1 MNFRITNG
9 SISFGAETILEEIN
23 FEVKGKEKVA
33 IVGRN
38 GAGKS
43 TLLNAIINNEM
54 LSEGIGDEK
63 FNIYKEGSPKIGYL
77 KQIDFEDDSI
87 TMLDEILKVY
97 KEIKDIE
104 QKLENLVVKMNE
116 NSTEELAKE
125 YSKTR
130 DRYEL
135 LDGYTYKKEYETAI
149 NKFGF
154 KEDDKYKKISEF
166 SGGQKTKI
174 AFIKLLLS
182 KPDILLLDE
191 PTNHLDITTIEWLEG
206 YLKNYS
212 KAVVIV
218 SHDRM
223 FINKIVDKVYEIEYG
238 ATTEYS
244 GNYEFFEKQKRINYE
259 RQLKDFEFQ
268 QKEIARLTKVVERF
282 RYKATKARMAQ
293 SKLKQIERMV
303 KVEEPNKYDL
313 KTFKTNFEL
322 SKESGNNVLAVEN
335 LKVGYNETLK
345 EVSFKLYKGR
355 KLGII
360 GSNGTGKSTLL
371 KTIVGQI
378 NPLGGKID
386 VGHNVEIGY
395 FDQQMALLNSDKT
408 VFDEFY
414 DEFPYLT
421 VTEVRNSLAAFMFYG
436 EDVFKTISM
445 LSGGEKVRL
454 TLSKILKK
462 GPNLLILDEPTN
474 HMDIVGKESLEDML
488 KNYDG
493 TLIFVSHDRFFV
505 NKIADSILCFDGKD
519 VKYYDYGYEYYL
531 EKRDEESEKEVK
543 VEQKIKEKKTYIN
556 PLKEKE
562 KVEKKIT
569 KLEEKI
575 MIKENEKESLQSEL
589 LREEIYTDY
598 VKVGDIN
605 SQISK
610 IDEEINNIMTE
621 WEELNEELDNIKKEI
636 N

>member
-154 KEDDKYKKISEF
+154 KEYDKYKKISEF

-462 GPNLLILDEPTN
+462 GPNFLILDEPTN